1 MAYIEK
7 EELLKTIFPYNG
19 VDKKTYTINAKAVET
34 AILDAP
40 TADVV
45 EVVFCKDCKH
55 YREYERPVED
65 FDGFCVV
72 NENEYDKDFYCQYG
86 ERREK

>member
-1 MAYIEK
+1 MRYK
-7 EELLKTIFPYNG
+7 NT
-19 VDKKTYTINAKAVET
+19 DAVP
-34 AILDAP
+34 ILDGKP
-40 TADVV
+40 DVV

-65 FDGFCVV
+65 FDGFCVI